1 MEKFSIIIP
10 VYNVEDYLRE
20 CLDSVIG
27 QKEQNCEIL
36 LVDDGSTDGSGNI
49 CDEYAL
55 KDSRIKVFH
64 QENGGLGVARNT
76 GILHATGEWILFVD
90 SDDYWLPD
98 TLEKV
103 ETAIAK
109 HPEEK
114 LFAFRY
120 MEDREG
126 KIVTPPQ
133 KGFREGRD
141 TVENFLDFLTKY
153 EMTAGW
159 AVWKLAVHRDLIYGK
174 DETLLFLPN
183 VSHGEDLYWV
193 IRLFERAGQIYY
205 IDTCIYRYRIRG
217 GSLSGVSPENC
228 MKWRESLNNTFDWF
242 QEHEQFDP
250 ESYARQFIAIH
261 YLPHVFDSAARK
273 TKKSWK
279 QSYEELKKIII
290 YVPNTYKGKRGKILT
305 CFLKGPSEINFAICL
320 LLKRN

>member
-10 VYNVEDYLRE
+10 VYNVQDYLRE

-64 QENGGLGVARNT
+64 QKNGGLGVARNT

-205 IDTCIYRYRIRG
+205 IDTCVYRYRIRG

-228 MKWRESLNNTFDWF
+228 MKWRESLNDTFDWF

-305 CFLKGPSEINFAICL
+305 YFLKGPSEINFAICL

>member
-27 QKEQNCEIL
+27 QEEQNCEIL
-36 LVDDGSTDGSGNI
+36 LIDDGSTDGSGNI
-49 CDEYAL
+49 CDEYEL

-64 QENGGLGVARNT
+64 QKNGGLGVARNT

-114 LFAFRY
+114 LFAVRY

-126 KIVTPPQ
+126 EIATPPQ

-141 TVENFLDFLTKY
+141 TVENFLELLTKY

-205 IDTCIYRYRIRG
+205 TDACIYRCRIRG
-217 GSLSGVSPENC
+217 RSLSGVSPENC

-250 ESYARQFIAIH
+250 ESYARQFSAIH
-261 YLPHVFDSAARK
+261 YLPHVFDSATRK

-305 CFLKGPSEINFAICL
+305 YFLEGPSEINFAICL

>member
-10 VYNVEDYLRE
+10 VYNVQDYLRE

-64 QENGGLGVARNT
+64 QKNGGLGVARNT

-261 YLPHVFDSAARK
+261 YLPHVFDSADLMV
-273 TKKSWK
+273 KKEWK
-279 QSYEELKKIII
+279 RQYGELKKIEKYI
-290 YVPNTYKGKRGKILT
+290 PHDYKGKRGIILSFFIGGSSSI
-305 CFLKGPSEINFAICL
+305 CFTVCRMLK
-320 LLKRN
+320 K